1 MKNGIKKEK
10 RIEVFSFRKSFSRLS
25 MFDGIYLRYIQFR
38 TLHRRFYTD
47 NLLYK
52 MGLKDSPLCDFCHSF
67 EDSNNILDIYM
78 HSVTKSPVIW

>member
-1 MKNGIKKEK
+1 
-10 RIEVFSFRKSFSRLS
+10 
-25 MFDGIYLRYIQFR
+25 MFDDIYLRYIQFR

-67 EDSNNILDIYM
+67 EDSNEHMLVDCE
-78 HSVTKSPVIW
+78 TFGEK